1 MLRGFEWM
9 SKFKVYDENDNFLGE
24 YIGDFVEDTK
34 ENVSDSF
41 DTSLGSGLLA
51 MLCVFAIRFPW
62 LIFVIVGW
70 FILKLIW
77 TVVKF
82 IGRNLWWVL
91 RLGMQCLWWL
101 LQEVV
106 YGIWWLIRVPIT
118 LILDRNVPEWWFPD
132 WNFPKW

>member
-1 MLRGFEWM
+1 M
-9 SKFKVYDENDNFLGE
+9 SKLKIYDENDNFLGE

-34 ENVSDSF
+34 ENVSESF

-51 MLCVFAIRFPW
+51 ILCVFAIRFPW

-91 RLGMQCLWWL
+91 RLGMQCLWWFRQVVIYRYSVGISEYQL
-101 LQEVV
+101 LLH
-106 YGIWWLIRVPIT
+106 LIEMCQSGGF
-118 LILDRNVPEWWFPD
+118 LIGTFQNG
-132 WNFPKW
+132 NTTK